1 MCWCEVAMHL
11 TCAEVDDND
20 TLWCFHCIKD
30 SQLIVWKLLTNN
42 RASLDTNDCD
52 ESASTAKTP
61 AVYAEA
67 VSAYISKIPAVS
79 AKDDSACISKPPS
92 EDAKH
97 DNACISKPP
106 VVNAQDES
114 ACITKPPT
122 VQPSIPLPERKRPR
136 APRSNKRTSNCMDIL

>member
-79 AKDDSACISKPPS
+79 AKDDSACI
-92 EDAKH
+92 
-97 DNACISKPP
+97 
-106 VVNAQDES
+106 
-114 ACITKPPT
+114 